1 MHLNQEQRLAVM
13 HHKGP
18 CLLLAGPGSGK
29 TFTLIRRIEYLTQSC
44 GVAPGAVLMLTF
56 SKASALEMKERCG
69 TLMGERAKEIFFGT
83 FHSFFFKLLRQYGE
97 YTASDVVQQND
108 YLHFHE
114 RKRGEEAYQEWKES
128 EGKLDYPDME
138 KECMKLL
145 TKEKWILEEVQKRY
159 TYIMVDEFQD
169 ISELQYRI
177 LRLLEG
183 KEQNIFAVGDDDQS
197 IYGFRGA
204 SPEIMLR
211 LREDYPA
218 IRILHL
224 NMNYRCPEEIVR
236 LSGRLIR
243 HNARRYPKRLRSSA
257 GKERAHKIFVTGTGE
272 KVFAGAALTLE
283 KYDHPA
289 AECEGIVS
297 EIQSLRKR
305 GVPLREIAVIGRVRE
320 DLRRMRDICI
330 EKQLPAAF
338 ADQAGS
344 IYDHFIFRD
353 LWSYI
358 KAASGNRER
367 KYFLRILNCP
377 QRYLLTG
384 CLEDEQVS
392 FERMCSWYG
401 FQKEPRDEI
410 RKLKSELEII
420 SEMSIYAALQYI
432 CRKTGYFAY
441 LKCYAKERNIS
452 VKNLYMVLDE
462 ILERAKRYPD
472 MESWERELRVENGRK
487 METEEATR
495 NEVRLL
501 TIHGS
506 KGLEFPY
513 VFIMGVNEGNIPNA
527 GADTAEPLEE
537 ERRLLYVAVTRTK
550 CHAFLSFT
558 EERNGKAAKPSRFL
572 SEMKLYSVSEYRDSK

>member
-29 TFTLIRRIEYLTQSC
+29 TFTLIRRIEYLTKSC
-44 GVAPGAVLMLTF
+44 GVRSGSVLMLTF
-56 SKASALEMKERCG
+56 SRASALEMKGRCEM
-69 TLMGERAKEIFFGT
+69 LMGEQSQDIFFGT
-83 FHSFFFKLLRQYGE
+83 FHSFFFKILRQYGE
-97 YTASDVVQQND
+97 FAAADVVQQND
-108 YLHFHE
+108 YLHFQE
-114 RKRGEEAYQEWKES
+114 RRRGEEAYQEWKEA

-145 TKEKWILEEVQKRY
+145 TKEKGILEEIQKRY

-169 ISELQYRI
+169 ISELQYQI

-183 KEQNIFAVGDDDQS
+183 KEQNMFAVGDDDQS

-224 NMNYRCPEEIVR
+224 NVNYRCPEEIVR

-243 HNARRYPKRLRSSA
+243 HNARRYPKRLRSSEE
-257 GKERAHKIFVTGTGE
+257 KERAPELSAAGLKET
-272 KVFAGAALTLE
+272 VFAGASLTLQ
-283 KYDHPA
+283 KYENPA

-297 EIQSLRKR
+297 EIQSLKSQ
-305 GVPLREIAVIGRVRE
+305 GVPLREIAVIARVRE
-320 DLRRMRDICI
+320 DLRRMKDVCM
-330 EKQLPAAF
+330 EKQLPVSF
-338 ADQAGS
+338 PDQARR

-401 FQKEPRDEI
+401 FQKEPREEI
-410 RKLKSELEII
+410 RKLQEELEII
-420 SEMSIYAALQYI
+420 SGMSMYAALQYI
-432 CRKTGYFAY
+432 CRKTGYIAY
-441 LKCYAKERNIS
+441 LKRYAKERKIS
-452 VKNLYMVLDE
+452 LRDLYKVLDE

-472 MESWERELRVENGRK
+472 MESWEKEQRMENESRPVEEKGD
-487 METEEATR
+487 AI
-495 NEVRLL
+495 RLL

-513 VFIMGVNEGNIPNA
+513 VFIMGINEGTMPNA
-527 GADTAEPLEE
+527 GADTGEPLEE

-550 CHAFLSFT
+550 RRAFLSFT

-572 SEMKLYSVSEYRDSK
+572 SEMKLYSLSEYRDSK